1 MYVECVDGVELFLL
15 GRTLMKIGE
24 EALPEP
30 PGGAGR
36 YAGSARLVL
45 IVASDIAA
53 HPDTAVGEIAGR
65 TGLPQSQVS
74 SAIARLKEAGSV
86 QTAPDPIDRRRVLV
100 RQAAEVSERVAQ
112 VRAVGI
118 EEALTSALGS
128 DEPQRLREVSEA
140 LDVLARNL
148 LPASAGPKSRRADTA
163 VPSE

>member
-1 MYVECVDGVELFLL
+1 MTAGKFPQFAA
-15 GRTLMKIGE
+15 E

-30 PGGAGR
+30 PGGAR
-36 YAGSARLVL
+36 RHAGSARLVL

-53 HPDTAVGEIAGR
+53 HPDTAVGEIATR

-86 QTAPDPIDRRRVLV
+86 QTAPDPVDRRRVLV

-112 VRAVGI
+112 IRATGI
-118 EEALTSALGS
+118 EEAVTSALGS
-128 DEPQRLREVSEA
+128 DGPQRLREFSAA

-148 LPASAGPKSRRADTA
+148 VPSSAGPESRRAGTA
-163 VPSE
+163 APSK

>member
-1 MYVECVDGVELFLL
+1 MNGVELFLL

-30 PGGAGR
+30 PGGSGR

-53 HPDTAVGEIAGR
+53 HPDTAVGEIAAR

-86 QTAPDPIDRRRVLV
+86 QTTPDPADRRRVLV

-112 VRAVGI
+112 VRAAGI
-118 EEALTSALGS
+118 EEALTTALGS
-128 DEPQRLREVSEA
+128 DDPHRLREVSRA

-148 LPASAGPKSRRADTA
+148 LPPSGAPEPRRADTA
-163 VPSE
+163 APPE

>member
-1 MYVECVDGVELFLL
+1 MNGVELFLL
-15 GRTLMKIGE
+15 GRALMKLGE

-53 HPDTAVGEIAGR
+53 HPDSAVGEIAAR

-74 SAIARLKEAGSV
+74 TAVARLKEAGSV
-86 QTAPDPIDRRRVLV
+86 VTAADPADRRRVLV

-112 VRAVGI
+112 VRAAGI
-118 EEALTSALGS
+118 EPALAAALGTE
-128 DEPQRLREVSEA
+128 DPRLLGEVTAA
-140 LDVLARNL
+140 LDVLARHL
-148 LPASAGPKSRRADTA
+148 LPRNS
-163 VPSE
+163 

>member
-1 MYVECVDGVELFLL
+1 MLADVNGVELFLL

-24 EALPEP
+24 DALPEP

-36 YAGSARLVL
+36 YAGSTRLVL

-74 SAIARLKEAGSV
+74 SAVARLKEAGSV
-86 QTAPDPIDRRRVLV
+86 RTAPDPADRRRVLV
-100 RQAAEVSERVAQ
+100 RQAGKVSERVAQ

-118 EEALTSALGS
+118 EDALIAALGS
-128 DEPQRLREVSEA
+128 DDPQRLREVQDA
-140 LDVLARNL
+140 LDLLARTL
-148 LPASAGPKSRRADTA
+148 MPGPQPPGSR
-163 VPSE
+163 P